1 MTAKAFP
8 KPAAGAVIA
17 AGSLLVAFGLLAN
30 PKVFLLDLKVA
41 QIVLTNDIVSAL
53 AARFSRA
60 WVTILHDI
68 LQPVCVVAMLVGMT
82 QMLVQLA
89 DPSQLGP
96 AYAIAML
103 APVYGL
109 LLAGLTVSW
118 KEPSTELPVG
128 GGLAIGGLIVFWA
141 VVITAILAKEGSV
154 VFLSLPALCL
164 VGGGVVFFAGIDWL
178 RVQQEPGRWR
188 DRLLGLGAI
197 GLLGGILG
205 ALASINEPKAIGVA
219 MAFSLLTMLYSLMLL
234 VSARI
239 IFPSSVLPT
248 GKSSMGLGLM
258 SLTVPMWLFSF
269 FTFVVLVLSMME
281 A

>member
-1 MTAKAFP
+1 MTESAFP
-8 KPAAGAVIA
+8 KPVAVAAIVAGGLIVAV
-17 AGSLLVAFGLLAN
+17 GLLAN
-30 PKVFLLDLKVA
+30 PKTFLLDIKVA
-41 QIVLTNDIVSAL
+41 QFVSSMVIVSAL
-53 AARFSRA
+53 AASFSRG

-103 APVYGL
+103 VPVYGL
-109 LLAGLTVSW
+109 LLAGVTAPW
-118 KEPSTELPVG
+118 KEPSTEPPVG
-128 GGLAIGGLIVFWA
+128 GRLAIGGLIVFWA
-141 VVITAILAKEGSV
+141 VVVTAILTREGSEL
-154 VFLSLPALCL
+154 FLRSTALYL
-164 VGGGVVFFAGIDWL
+164 VGGGVVFFAGVDWL
-178 RVQQEPGRWR
+178 RGQQERGRWR
-188 DRLLGLGAI
+188 DRLLGLGAV

-205 ALASINEPKAIGVA
+205 ALASINDPKAIGGA

-239 IFPSSVLPT
+239 VFPSSVLPE
-248 GKSSMGLGLM
+248 GKSSMGVGLM

-281 A
+281 F

>member
-8 KPAAGAVIA
+8 KPVAGAAIV
-17 AGSLLVAFGLLAN
+17 AGGLIVAFGLLAN
-30 PKVFLLDLKVA
+30 PKLFLLDIKVA
-41 QIVLTNDIVSAL
+41 LFVTSMVIVSAL
-53 AARFSRA
+53 AASFSRG

-82 QMLVQLA
+82 QMLLQLA
-89 DPSQLGP
+89 DSSQLGP

-109 LLAGLTVSW
+109 LLAGVTAPG

-128 GGLAIGGLIVFWA
+128 GWLATVGLIVFWA
-141 VVITAILAKEGSV
+141 VVVTAILAREGSE
-154 VFLSLPALCL
+154 VFLMLPALCL
-164 VGGGVVFFAGIDWL
+164 VGGGVVLFAGTDWL
-178 RVQQEPGRWR
+178 RGQQEPGRWR
-188 DRLLGLGAI
+188 DRLLGLGAV
-197 GLLGGILG
+197 GLVGGILA
-205 ALASINEPKAIGVA
+205 ALASINDPKAVGPA

-239 IFPSSVLPT
+239 VFPSSVLPA
-248 GKSSMGLGLM
+248 GKSSMGVGLM

-269 FTFVVLVLSMME
+269 FTFAVLVLSMME
-281 A
+281 S

>member
-1 MTAKAFP
+1 MTESAFP
-8 KPAAGAVIA
+8 KPVAVAAIV
-17 AGSLLVAFGLLAN
+17 AGGLIVAFGLLA
-30 PKVFLLDLKVA
+30 KVNMVLLDVKVA
-41 QIVLTNDIVSAL
+41 QFVSSMVVVSAL
-53 AARFSRA
+53 AAGCSRG

-96 AYAIAML
+96 AYAIANL

-109 LLAGLTVSW
+109 LLAGVTAPW
-118 KEPSTELPVG
+118 KAPSTELAVG
-128 GGLAIGGLIVFWA
+128 GRLAIGGLIVFWA
-141 VVITAILAKEGSV
+141 VVVAAIVTRDGSE
-154 VFLSLPALCL
+154 VFLSPGALYL
-164 VGGGVVFFAGIDWL
+164 VGGGVLLFAGVDWL
-178 RVQQEPGRWR
+178 RGQQEPGRWR
-188 DRLLGLGAI
+188 DRLLGLGAV
-197 GLLGGILG
+197 GLIGGILG
-205 ALASINEPKAIGVA
+205 ALASINDPKAIGGA

-239 IFPSSVLPT
+239 VFPSSVLPE
-248 GKSSMGLGLM
+248 GKSSMGVGLM

-281 A
+281 V

>member
-1 MTAKAFP
+1 MTESAFP
-8 KPAAGAVIA
+8 KPVAVAAIV
-17 AGSLLVAFGLLAN
+17 AGGLIVAFGLLA
-30 PKVFLLDLKVA
+30 KVNVVLFDVKVA
-41 QIVLTNDIVSAL
+41 LFVSSMVVVSAL
-53 AARFSRA
+53 AAGFSRG

-68 LQPVCVVAMLVGMT
+68 LQPVCVVVMLVGMT

-96 AYAIAML
+96 AYAIANL

-109 LLAGLTVSW
+109 LLAGVTAPW
-118 KEPSTELPVG
+118 KAPSTELAVG
-128 GGLAIGGLIVFWA
+128 GRLAIGGLIVFWA
-141 VVITAILAKEGSV
+141 VVVTAILAREGSE
-154 VFLSLPALCL
+154 VFLNFTALCL
-164 VGGGVVFFAGIDWL
+164 IGGGVVFFSGVDWL
-178 RVQQEPGRWR
+178 QGQQEPGRWR
-188 DRLLGLGAI
+188 DRLLGLGAV

-205 ALASINEPKAIGVA
+205 ALASINDPKAIGGA

-239 IFPSSVLPT
+239 VFPRSVLPED
-248 GKSSMGLGLM
+248 KSSMGVGLM

-281 A
+281 V